1 MTTYVFVLGCKDQKT
16 SEKRVA
22 RACEFYREK
31 SSTSDSGPEYGE
43 FSNIVKLIFSGMNE
57 AEQMKSHATEFY
69 GIPERDCMTEN
80 DSVNTIQN
88 ITNCKNLIGEAV
100 LGYAPSSHEEGFT
113 DRKKICICT
122 STYHISRAV
131 IIAKSILKDFNCIIE
146 VIHTN
151 EKISQQ
157 EFDRESKFL
166 FEYVYNGIV
175 PTILSL

>member
-31 SSTSDSGPEYGE
+31 SSTSYSGPEYGE
-43 FSNIVKLIFSGMNE
+43 FSIPVKLIFSGMNE
-57 AEQMKSHATEFY
+57 SEQMKSHAIGFH

-100 LGYAPSSHEEGFT
+100 LGPRGECFT
-113 DRKKICICT
+113 NHKKICICT
-122 STYHISRAV
+122 STYHISRAL
-131 IIAKSILKDFNCIIE
+131 IIAQTILKDFNCTIE

-157 EFDRESKFL
+157 EFENESRFL
-166 FEYVYNGIV
+166 LDYVYNSVV
-175 PTILSL
+175 PITTAL